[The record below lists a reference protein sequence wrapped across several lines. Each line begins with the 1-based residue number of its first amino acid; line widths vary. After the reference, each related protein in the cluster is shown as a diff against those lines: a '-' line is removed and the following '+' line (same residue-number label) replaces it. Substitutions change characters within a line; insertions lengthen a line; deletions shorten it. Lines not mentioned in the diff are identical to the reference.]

1 MPVRNGEIL
10 FGFIFGV
17 TSLLTLFPPPFIPF
31 SILISLLYNEFLFQ
45 SFLENTLG
53 GGEGNAEILG
63 GEGEVTVRKR
73 AWQVGQYLV
82 ELVEVPHEDGLS
94 SGVGQCGSQ
103 QQTVFKD
110 CGYNLHG
117 GVEIGIGAGILFG
130 VAVIVPFAENGKDG
144 CQAHGKQP
152 VTEYNAAGIFASLYQ
167 SGFEPQ

>member
-1 MPVRNGEIL
+1 M
-10 FGFIFGV
+10 F
-17 TSLLTLFPPPFIPF
+17 
-31 SILISLLYNEFLFQ
+31 YNEFLFQ
-45 SFLENTLG
+45 AFLENTLG

-63 GEGEVTVRKR
+63 GEGEITVRKR

-130 VAVIVPFAENGKDG
+130 VAVIVPFAEMVRMD
-144 CQAHGKQP
+144 ARRM
-152 VTEYNAAGIFASLYQ
+152 AS
-167 SGFEPQ
+167 SP